1 MLVSHQ
7 ACPSSMTSTVEMDA
21 IIISLSSENLVVAEI
36 LTANQNREILTAN
49 QNRET

>member
-7 ACPSSMTSTVEMDA
+7 ACPSSMTSTAEMDA

-36 LTANQNREILTAN
+36 EKILTAN
-49 QNRET
+49 QNRELA